1 MAQLQVRLVAV
12 ERIVWTGEAD
22 IVLARTTEGE
32 LGILPG
38 HIPLL
43 GALKESSEV
52 RVKGDGQEHAWTIE
66 GGFLS
71 VTEDGVSVLAESA
84 EPADDQAR

>member
-12 ERIVWTGEAD
+12 ERIVWSGEAD
-22 IVLARTTEGE
+22 MVVARTTDGE
-32 LGILPG
+32 LGVLPG

-43 GALKESSEV
+43 GQLVDDTEV
-52 RVKGDGQEHAWTIE
+52 RVKRDGDDLTWKID

-71 VTEDGVSVLAESA
+71 VTDDGVSVLAESA
-84 EPADDQAR
+84 EPVDDQAR